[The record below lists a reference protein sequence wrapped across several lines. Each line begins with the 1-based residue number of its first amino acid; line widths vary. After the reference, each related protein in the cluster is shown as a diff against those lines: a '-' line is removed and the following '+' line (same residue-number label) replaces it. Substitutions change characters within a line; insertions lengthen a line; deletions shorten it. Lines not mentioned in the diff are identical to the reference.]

1 MKRTN
6 IDRGWYLDTRQ
17 TAFNDFVNV
26 REARQVDLPHD
37 LTIESDT
44 TPDAESGKA
53 SGYYKGGL
61 AYYTKFITIPE
72 EMKDQRILIE
82 IDGSY
87 MNTEVYCDGNFV
99 KRHPYG
105 YTPFHADITPYVRF
119 GRETRLQIIVNNQLP
134 YTSRWYTGSDFTGM
148 LIS

>member
-53 SGYYKGGL
+53 SGY
-61 AYYTKFITIPE
+61 
-72 EMKDQRILIE
+72 
-82 IDGSY
+82 
-87 MNTEVYCDGNFV
+87 
-99 KRHPYG
+99 
-105 YTPFHADITPYVRF
+105 
-119 GRETRLQIIVNNQLP
+119 
-134 YTSRWYTGSDFTGM
+134 
-148 LIS
+148 